1 VFFVVEADTIIKGD
15 RMITRCTL
23 AARIAAFL
31 VMTVALFAATTTAQA
46 QAIDCSQCGRF
57 TFAVSR
63 AMNCSVTICYADS
76 PVGGIV
82 CKTLNPGESTS
93 IDCSVYQV
101 WVNTCS
107 GPYYLLVPSPHGA
120 LCSPELKFAVGC
132 CGQICNVPSA
142 DLCPRLEVQPRQCAS
157 LSCP

>member
-1 VFFVVEADTIIKGD
+1 
-15 RMITRCTL
+15 MITRCTL
-23 AARIAAFL
+23 AARVAAFL
-31 VMTVALFAATTTAQA
+31 LMVAMLVTAATTAQA
-46 QAIDCSQCGRF
+46 QAIDCSQCGQF
-57 TFAVSR
+57 TFAVNR
-63 AMNCSVTICYADS
+63 QMGCAVTICYATS

-82 CKTLNPGESTS
+82 CKTLNPGESVR

-120 LCSPELKFAVGC
+120 LCSPVLKFAVGC
-132 CGQICNVPSA
+132 CGSICNVPSP
-142 DLCPRLEVQPRQCAS
+142 DICPRIEVLPEPCVS